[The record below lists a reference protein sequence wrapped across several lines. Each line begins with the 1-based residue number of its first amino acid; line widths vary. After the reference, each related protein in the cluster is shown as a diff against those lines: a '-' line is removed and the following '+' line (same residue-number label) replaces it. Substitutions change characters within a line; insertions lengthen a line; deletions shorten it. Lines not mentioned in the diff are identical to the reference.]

1 MSSKT
6 KTTATKEEAAPA
18 LVPKLRFPEFREAEG
33 WKETP
38 LHKIAR
44 PVSDRAVTG
53 DGDNVLSLSGEH
65 GLVLQSDY
73 FGKKVAG
80 DSAERY
86 LKLVRNDFV
95 YNDRT
100 TKASAFGTIKR
111 LSKYEGGIVS
121 PIYKCFRFLGDENP
135 VFWEWYFES
144 GNHDTA
150 LRGLVNEG
158 ARAGRFNISITQFL
172 STAAPRP
179 DEAEQQKIAECLSS
193 VDELMAAQARKVDAL
208 KTHKKGLMQQ
218 LFPREGET
226 QPRLRFPEF
235 QNAGEWVLTS
245 VGGLV
250 EANSLF
256 PPKDGNH
263 GNIHPKSA
271 DYVAQ
276 GIPFIMASDL
286 NGGLIDIE
294 TCHFISKEQADKL
307 QKGFAKEGD
316 VLLSHKGTVGEVA
329 VVKKIHT
336 PYLMLTPQV
345 TYYRVK
351 DPKKLSNEFLA
362 QLFFSD
368 TFQSNLLEL
377 SGGGTRSY
385 IGITEQA
392 KLRVRFPKDVVEQ
405 QRIATCLGSLDAL
418 IAAETQKH
426 EALKTQKKGLMQ
438 QLFPSP
444 EEVEA

>member
-6 KTTATKEEAAPA
+6 KTTPTKEAATPA
-18 LVPKLRFPEFREAEG
+18 LVPKLRFPEFRGAKG
-33 WKETP
+33 WEDTP
-38 LHKIAR
+38 LQKIAR
-44 PVSDRAVTG
+44 PVADRAVTG
-53 DGDNVLSLSGEH
+53 DGDNILSLSGEH

-100 TKASAFGTIKR
+100 TKASTFGTIKR

-121 PIYKCFRFLGDENP
+121 PIFKCFRFHGDENP

-144 GNHDTA
+144 GNHDAA

-172 STAAPRP
+172 TTAAPRP

-235 QNAGEWVLTS
+235 QNAGEWVVKPLGEVFPITS
-245 VGGLV
+245 SKRVHESDWTPTGVPFYRAREIVALNKREPIQPLFISEELYAAYCKQTGEIREGHLLVTGVGSIGVPYLV
-250 EANSLF
+250 KAGDRF
-256 PPKDGNH
+256 YFKDGNIIWLKND
-263 GNIHPKSA
+263 GK
-271 DYVAQ
+271 
-276 GIPFIMASDL
+276 
-286 NGGLIDIE
+286 
-294 TCHFISKEQADKL
+294 
-307 QKGFAKEGD
+307 
-316 VLLSHKGTVGEVA
+316 
-329 VVKKIHT
+329 
-336 PYLMLTPQV
+336 
-345 TYYRVK
+345 
-351 DPKKLSNEFLA
+351 
-362 QLFFSD
+362 
-368 TFQSNLLEL
+368 EL
-377 SGGGTRSY
+377 SGEFLLRLYETNYVQKQLKAMADVGTVATY
-385 IGITEQA
+385 TIDNA
-392 KLRVRFPKDVVEQ
+392 KRTLAAFPKEEDEQ
-405 QRIATCLGSLDAL
+405 QRIATCLSSLDAL
-418 IAAETQKH
+418 ITAEIQKH
-426 EALKTQKKGLMQ
+426 EALKTHKKGLMQ

-444 EEVEA
+444 EEVQA